1 MLTTRYVRDNIT
13 AIRAS
18 LKKRRSDYPIDKLLS
33 LDEESRKLK
42 TELQQL
48 QALKNKGSL
57 EIATE
62 AKKGKNDPNSKE
74 NIRKKSEELAKI
86 KEKIAELESKLPRY
100 DEGIEMLLWNLP
112 NILHDSVPYGEDD
125 SGNLELRK
133 VGEAK
138 KKKIPDHEEI
148 LTNLGLLDISQAAKV
163 AGARFFYLKGDLALL
178 EQALIKFA
186 ISELSKKGYTLI
198 APPLMMR
205 KEYYKGVTAL
215 GDFEDALYKV
225 DNTNEPEEKGKQ
237 ESIGKDLFLISTSE
251 HAIAA
256 MHADTL
262 FSSRDLPKRYIGISP
277 SFRREAGSHG
287 KDTKGIFRTHQFYK
301 VEQFVFSRKEDSWA
315 ILNELLSNSEEL
327 FKKLGLPYRV
337 VNICTGDI
345 GVVAAKKFDIE
356 AYMPGQD
363 AYREVVSCSNC
374 TDWQSLRLDIRY
386 DEGGERKYVHTLNS
400 TAIAT
405 NRALVAIAENYYMDD
420 GTIEVPEVLQEYMGK
435 KIIGDSSQQKSKS
448 S

>member
-1 MLTTRYVRDNIT
+1 MLTTKYVRDNIV

-18 LKKRRSDYPIDKLLS
+18 LKKRKSDYPIDKLLS

-57 EIATE
+57 EIAAET
-62 AKKGKNDPNSKE
+62 KKGKNDHSSREKIKE
-74 NIRKKSEELAKI
+74 KSEELAKI
-86 KEKIAELESKLPRY
+86 KEKIAELEARLPSY
-100 DEGIEMLLWNLP
+100 EQEIEMLLWNLP

-125 SGNLELRK
+125 SGNLEVKK
-133 VGEAK
+133 VGETK
-138 KKKIPDHEEI
+138 KRKIPDHEEI
-148 LTNLGLLDISQAAKV
+148 LAGMGLLDISQAAKV

-178 EQALIKFA
+178 EQALIRFA
-186 ISELSKKGYTLI
+186 INELSKKGYTLI

-205 KEYYKGVTAL
+205 KDYYKGVTAL

-225 DNTNEPEEKGKQ
+225 EEDYESEEKSMQKSDKG
-237 ESIGKDLFLISTSE
+237 LFLISTSE

-256 MHADTL
+256 MHAETI
-262 FSSRDLPKRYIGISP
+262 FSQKELPKRYIGISP

-301 VEQFVFSRKEDSWA
+301 VEQFVFSKKEDSWH
-315 ILNELLSNSEEL
+315 IINELLSNSEEL
-327 FKKLGLPYRV
+327 FQKLGLPYRV

-356 AYMPGQD
+356 AYMPSQD

-405 NRALVAIAENYYMDD
+405 NRTLVAIVENYYKDN

-435 KIIGDSSQQKSKS
+435 KLIVGISKKQ
-448 S
+448 

>member
-1 MLTTRYVRDNIT
+1 MLTTKYVRDNIV

-18 LKKRRSDYPIDKLLS
+18 LKKRKSDYPIDKLLS

-57 EIATE
+57 EIAAE
-62 AKKGKNDPNSKE
+62 AKNGKNDQGSGEKIKE
-74 NIRKKSEELAKI
+74 KSEELSKI
-86 KEKIAELESKLPRY
+86 KEKIAELEARLPSY
-100 DEGIEMLLWNLP
+100 EQEIEMLLWNLP

-125 SGNLELRK
+125 SGNLEVKRVGNARK
-133 VGEAK
+133 RR
-138 KKKIPDHEEI
+138 IPDHEEI
-148 LTNLGLLDISQAAKV
+148 LAGMGLLDISQAAKV

-178 EQALIKFA
+178 EQALIHFA
-186 ISELSKKGYTLI
+186 INELSKKGYTLI

-205 KEYYKGVTAL
+205 KDYYKGVTAL

-225 DNTNEPEEKGKQ
+225 EEDYESEEKSMQKSGK
-237 ESIGKDLFLISTSE
+237 GLFLISTSE

-256 MHADTL
+256 MHAETI
-262 FSSRDLPKRYIGISP
+262 FSPKDLPKRYIGISP

-301 VEQFVFSRKEDSWA
+301 VEQFVFSKKEDSWN
-315 ILNELLSNSEEL
+315 IINELLSNSEE
-327 FKKLGLPYRV
+327 FFQKLGLPYRV

-356 AYMPGQD
+356 AYMPSQD
-363 AYREVVSCSNC
+363 TYREVVSCSNC

-405 NRALVAIAENYYMDD
+405 NRALVAIVENYYKDN

-435 KIIGDSSQQKSKS
+435 KLIVGVSKK
-448 S
+448 